1 VGDLKKHKAST
12 NTEEEKGKKE
22 EKKKKATNIK
32 LEIFLMHG
40 LPFN

>member
-12 NTEEEKGKKE
+12 NTEEERGKKE
-22 EKKKKATNIK
+22 EEKKKATNIK

-40 LPFN
+40 PPFH